1 MRKTLT
7 AVVFCSAL
15 LPAAAH
21 AEAFARC
28 LIARLPGTDNDI
40 RATAVFTL
48 CTQKTPS
55 GLASVKQGSG
65 RGWFGYQS
73 GAECTAAEAAGTRS
87 HRAAY
92 MIAMACAKLYDPP
105 TEVDLFLDAAEA
117 RRR

>member
-1 MRKTLT
+1 MCPSTD
-7 AVVFCSAL
+7 SATS
-15 LPAAAH
+15 PGQPIAASSVRADRRRSCG
-21 AEAFARC
+21 AQCVTGRRAR
-28 LIARLPGTDNDI
+28 
-40 RATAVFTL
+40 
-48 CTQKTPS
+48 S
-55 GLASVKQGSG
+55 SSG

-105 TEVDLFLDAAEA
+105 TEEDLFLDAAEA